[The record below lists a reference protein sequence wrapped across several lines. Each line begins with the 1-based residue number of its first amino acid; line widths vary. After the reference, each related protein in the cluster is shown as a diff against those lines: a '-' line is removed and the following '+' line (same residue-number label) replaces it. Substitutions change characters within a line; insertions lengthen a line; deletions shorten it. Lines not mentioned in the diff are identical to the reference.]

1 MNLDQDTIAALAT
14 PVGTSAIA
22 VVRASGPACERLAE
36 KLGGRAP
43 VPRRVVRC
51 DYRDEHGVVVDDV
64 LLTFFAA
71 PHSFTG
77 EHLLEVSC
85 HGSPFIAQRIL
96 EDLLARGCR
105 AARAGEFSQ
114 RAFLNGQMD
123 LSQAEAVMDLI
134 QARSERALQAA
145 NRQLRGALGRRMT
158 GLIERLVDVLARIEA
173 YIDFPEEDLP
183 PEDRSAIAA
192 DLGALRQ
199 ETQRLR
205 ATSHYGD
212 VLRDGLKTVI
222 LGPPN
227 VGKSSLLNRLVG
239 MERAIVS
246 PEPGT
251 TRDFIEERVI
261 VGPHCL
267 RLIDTAGLH
276 AAPGMVEAM
285 GIKRAHERA
294 QEADLILWIYDG
306 SSSAANGNN
315 DLDQAKAY
323 GRKVLIVCNKGDI
336 ASPSQRDGAI
346 ERGALVVSALTG
358 EGIDA
363 LCAAIVE
370 VAERCRDGADPDE
383 VVINS
388 RHADALRRASDG
400 LTAAAAKLAGGEAI
414 ELLASDL
421 RESLEAYGE
430 IAGRV
435 DNERILDRLFAS
447 FCIGK

>member
-1 MNLDQDTIAALAT
+1 MSPDQDTIAALAT
-14 PVGTSAIA
+14 PAGTSAIA
-22 VVRASGPACERLAE
+22 VVRASGPACRRLAE
-36 KLGGRAP
+36 ELGGRAP
-43 VPRRVVRC
+43 VPRRVARC
-51 DYRDEHGVVVDDV
+51 DYRDERGAVVDDV

-77 EHLLEVSC
+77 EHVLEISC
-85 HGSPFIAQRIL
+85 HGSPFIAQRIM

-158 GLIERLVDVLARIEA
+158 GLIDRLVDVLARIEA
-173 YIDFPEEDLP
+173 HIDFPEEDLP
-183 PEDRSAIAA
+183 PEDREAIAA
-192 DLGALRQ
+192 DLAALRR
-199 ETQRLR
+199 ETQGLR

-276 AAPGMVEAM
+276 SAPGTVEAI
-285 GIKRAHERA
+285 GIQRAHERA
-294 QEADLILWIYDG
+294 QEADLILWVYDG
-306 SSSAANGNN
+306 SNSATTSN
-315 DLDQAKAY
+315 DVMNPPAMV
-323 GRKVLIVCNKGDI
+323 GVNTLIICNKGDI
-336 ASPSQRDGAI
+336 ASRAQRNEAS

-358 EGIDA
+358 EGIDE
-363 LCAAIVE
+363 LCAAIVGM
-370 VAERCRDGADPDE
+370 AERCRDGADPDE

-388 RHADALRRASDG
+388 RHADALRRAGDG
-400 LTAAAAKLAGGEAI
+400 LAAATAKLAGGDAI

-421 RESLEAYGE
+421 REALEAYGE